1 MEKLKGNQL
10 TGNQMAYN
18 RIILQGNL
26 TRDVELK
33 YLPSGTALAELG
45 MAINEKVKKGDQY
58 VDEPCFVDATC
69 FGRTAEIA
77 NEYLS
82 KGSSL
87 LIEGRLRYSTWD
99 KDGQRRSKHTVT
111 VDKLQLLGGKPT
123 GERQPQAQPAGVTT
137 NDDPFGGEI
146 DF

>member
-1 MEKLKGNQL
+1 
-10 TGNQMAYN
+10 MAYN

-33 YLPSGTALAELG
+33 YLPNGTALAELG
-45 MAINEKVKKGDQY
+45 MAINEKVKKGDSY
-58 VDEPCFVDATC
+58 VDEPCFVDLAC

-87 LIEGRLRYSTWD
+87 LIEGRLRYSTWE

-111 VDKLQLLGGKPT
+111 VDKLQLLGSKPST
-123 GERQPQAQPAGVTT
+123 DRQPQAESSRVAEPAGVSDGGF
-137 NDDPFGGEI
+137 DDDDGSIPF
-146 DF
+146 